1 MRGDRTRT
9 GDASPTGVTRR
20 VIVLRS
26 LAGAGALLGVSHAAL
41 AAVAKVE
48 ESDET
53 AVALGYKHD
62 TAKVDTKRFPKHA
75 AAQRC
80 NNCALYQAAAADA
93 WGGCAMFGRKHVAGA
108 GWCSAWAPKPG

>member
-1 MRGDRTRT
+1 MRSEPTRT
-9 GDASPTGVTRR
+9 GDAGPMGVTRR

-26 LAGAGALLGVSHAAL
+26 LAGAGALLGAPHAAR
-41 AAVAKVE
+41 AEAAKVE

-62 TAKVDTKRFPKHA
+62 TTKIDGKRFPKHA
-75 AAQRC
+75 ATQRC
-80 NNCALYQAAAADA
+80 NNCALYQGAAADA

-108 GWCSAWAPKPG
+108 GWCSAWAAK